1 MQTAPLAAVPMPAKI
16 LLLALAYA
24 GAGHL
29 ALMLAIP
36 PGFASAIFP
45 PVGIALAAV
54 LIWGYPMLAGVFLGS
69 TLLNLSIG
77 FISLEQLSPKGLS
90 IAMGIALGTSLQSL
104 IGSWLIRRFVGFP
117 TSLTDERSIFLLLF
131 IGGPLACLISASGGA
146 GVLYLSQVI
155 TAAQFPFSWWTWWVG
170 DSIGVLIATPLMFIL
185 FAQPRALWRS
195 RAGSVGLPL
204 LISCTIMVLIFIRA
218 SEAEQHNL
226 RLRFH
231 EQTKMMTTT
240 LRFRFELYSKAAQSI
255 ERLFSASSRV
265 SREDFARFVANLPST
280 YPGITAVSWDPLISA
295 DQRTRFEAQMVAAGF
310 PGFRIREYNDAGEL
324 VLAGQRETYTPVTFV
339 EPFAANAKALG
350 FDVQSKRHRRQALK
364 KARDSAKAVMTAPI
378 TLIQDNEAPQPGV
391 LLLYP
396 VYKSDLPLSVEERKR
411 DLRGYAVAVIRIA
424 DLIENA
430 LQAYPVDS
438 FQLQLLDITDAT
450 PQPLYGQAS
459 AALPSYA
466 AGLVWQESFQVAGR
480 MLQLSIAPTEA
491 FLQRNHG
498 LQPWAVLA
506 GGLLLCSLLGGYLL
520 TVTGR
525 ADQIRHQVRQHT
537 LELSAILEN
546 AAEGILIF
554 DEQGLI
560 ERANPASSRLFGYAS
575 IALLGRQIGDLIPAL
590 YRRSGNTLDDMLGK
604 PLEVTATNAAAQPLE
619 LEINLSR
626 YELPGRQRYICM
638 ARDIGARKQVERL
651 KSEFISTVSH
661 ELRTP
666 LTSIKGSLGLLAA
679 GAVGELPEQV
689 RKLLSIAQSNS
700 ERLVSL
706 VNDIL
711 DIEKLEFGQTRIQL
725 SRTDLRPLLHE
736 ALLHNQGYADSFKVH
751 LSLDDHALP
760 AQVPVAIDSQRLQQV
775 LSNLISNAVKFSEPR
790 NKVQISAEIIE
801 RDVRVQVHDQGP
813 GIAEEFRER
822 IFQKFAQ
829 ADGSDSRR
837 KGGTGLGLSICKNL
851 VERMNGQIGYSSVLG
866 EGSTFYFTLPLSE
879 T

>member
-1 MQTAPLAAVPMPAKI
+1 MQTAPFAAVPLPAKI

-77 FISLEQLSPKGLS
+77 FISLEQLSLKGLL

-104 IGSWLIRRFVGFP
+104 IGSWLIRQFVGFP
-117 TSLTDERSIFLLLF
+117 SSLTDERSIFLLLF

-204 LISCTIMVLIFIRA
+204 LISCSIMVLIFIRA

-240 LRFRFELYSKAAQSI
+240 LKFRFELYGKAAQSI
-255 ERLFSASSRV
+255 ERLFSASDQV

-295 DQRTRFEAQMVAAGF
+295 DQRAGYEAQMVAEGF
-310 PGFRIREYNDAGEL
+310 AGFRISEYNDAGEL
-324 VLAGQRETYTPVTFV
+324 VSAAQREVYAPVTFV

-350 FDVQSKRHRRQALK
+350 FDVLSKRHRRQALT
-364 KARDSAKAVMTAPI
+364 KARDSARAVMTAPI

-396 VYKSDLPLSVEERKR
+396 VYRSDLPLSVGERKR
-411 DLRGYAVAVIRIA
+411 ELRGYAVAVIRIA

-430 LQAYPVDS
+430 LKAYPADS

-450 PQPLYGQAS
+450 PQPLYGQSS
-459 AALPSYA
+459 AALPPYA
-466 AGLVWQESFQVAGR
+466 AGLLWQESFQVAGR
-480 MLQLSIAPTEA
+480 MLQLSISPTEA

-525 ADQIRHQVRQHT
+525 ADQIRHQVTQRT

-560 ERANPASSRLFGYAS
+560 ERTNPASSRLFGYAS
-575 IALLGRQIGDLIPAL
+575 TALLGREIGSLIPAL
-590 YRRSGNTLDDMLGK
+590 HRRAEDTLEDMLGK
-604 PLEVTATNAAAQPLE
+604 PLEVTATNATAQQLE
-619 LEINLSR
+619 LEVNLSR

-638 ARDIGARKQVERL
+638 ARDISARKQVERL

-679 GAVGELPEQV
+679 GAVGELPDKV
-689 RKLLSIAQSNS
+689 RELVCIAQSNS
-700 ERLVSL
+700 ERLVNL

-736 ALLHNQGYADSFKVH
+736 ALAHNQGYADSFDVH
-751 LSLDDHALP
+751 LSLDDRALP
-760 AQVPVAIDSQRLQQV
+760 EQVPVEIDSQRLQQV

-790 NKVQISAEIIE
+790 NQVQISAEIIE
-801 RDVRVQVHDQGP
+801 RAVRIQVQDHGP

-822 IFQKFAQ
+822 IFHKFAQ

-866 EGSTFYFTLPLSE
+866 EGSTFYFTLPLTE

>member
-1 MQTAPLAAVPMPAKI
+1 MPAKI

-77 FISLEQLSPKGLS
+77 FVSLELLSLKGLL
-90 IAMGIALGTSLQSL
+90 IATGIALGTSLQSL
-104 IGSWLIRRFVGFP
+104 VGSWLIRRFVGFP

-131 IGGPLACLISASGGA
+131 IGGPLACLISASGGT
-146 GVLYLSQVI
+146 GVLYLNQVI
-155 TAAQFPFSWWTWWVG
+155 TAAQLPFSWWTWWVG

-195 RAGSVGLPL
+195 RVGSVGLPL

-218 SEAEQHNL
+218 SEAEQNNL

-240 LRFRFELYSKAAQSI
+240 LKFRFELYGKAAQSI
-255 ERLFSASSRV
+255 ERLFSASDQV
-265 SREDFARFVANLPST
+265 SRDDFARFVANLPST

-295 DQRTRFEAQMVAAGF
+295 DQRAGYEEQMVAEGF

-324 VLAGQRETYTPVTFV
+324 VLAGQRQTYTPVTFV

-350 FDVQSKRHRRQALK
+350 FDVQSKVHRRQALE
-364 KARDSAKAVMTAPI
+364 KARESAKAVMTAPI
-378 TLIQDNEAPQPGV
+378 TLIQDNEAPQPGA

-396 VYKSDLPLSVEERKR
+396 VYRSDLPLSVGERKR
-411 DLRGYAVAVIRIA
+411 DLRGYAVAVIRMA

-430 LQAYPVDS
+430 LQAYPADS
-438 FQLQLLDITDAT
+438 FQLQLLDVTDAT

-525 ADQIRHQVRQHT
+525 ADQIRHQVQQRT

-575 IALLGRQIGDLIPAL
+575 TALLGRQIGGLIPVL
-590 YRRSGNTLDDMLGK
+590 YRRSGSTLDDMLGK
-604 PLEVTATNAAAQPLE
+604 PLEVTATSAAAQQVE

-638 ARDIGARKQVERL
+638 ARDISARKQVERL
-651 KSEFISTVSH
+651 KSEFVSTVSH

-666 LTSIKGSLGLLAA
+666 LTSIRGSLGLLAA
-679 GAVGELPEQV
+679 GAVGELPERARELV
-689 RKLLSIAQSNS
+689 NIAQSNS

-711 DIEKLEFGQTRIQL
+711 DIEKLEFGQASFQL

-736 ALLHNQGYADSFKVH
+736 ALLHNQGYADSFEVH
-751 LSLDDHALP
+751 LSLDDQALP
-760 AQVPVAIDSQRLQQV
+760 AQVSVEIDSLRLQQV

-790 NKVQISAEIIE
+790 NKVRISAEIIE
-801 RDVRVQVHDQGP
+801 RDVRIQVQDHGP

-851 VERMNGQIGYSSVLG
+851 VERMHGQIGYSSVLG

-879 T
+879 A

>member
-1 MQTAPLAAVPMPAKI
+1 MPAKI

-77 FISLEQLSPKGLS
+77 FISLEQLSLKGLS

-295 DQRTRFEAQMVAAGF
+295 DQRTRFEAQMVAEGF

-430 LQAYPVDS
+430 LQAYPADS

-459 AALPSYA
+459 TALPPYA

-525 ADQIRHQVRQHT
+525 ADQIRHQVKQHT

-560 ERANPASSRLFGYAS
+560 ERANPASSHLFGYAS
-575 IALLGRQIGDLIPAL
+575 IALLGRQIGGLIPAL

-604 PLEVTATNAAAQPLE
+604 PLEVTATNAAAQQLE

-638 ARDIGARKQVERL
+638 ARDIGARKQIERL

-736 ALLHNQGYADSFKVH
+736 ALLHNQGYADSFEVH

-801 RDVRVQVHDQGP
+801 RDVRVQVHDHGP

>member
-77 FISLEQLSPKGLS
+77 FISLEQLSLKGLS

-295 DQRTRFEAQMVAAGF
+295 DQRTRFEAQMVAEGF

-430 LQAYPVDS
+430 LQAYPADS

-459 AALPSYA
+459 TALPPYA

-525 ADQIRHQVRQHT
+525 ADQIRHQVKQHT

-560 ERANPASSRLFGYAS
+560 ERANPASSHLFGYAS
-575 IALLGRQIGDLIPAL
+575 IALLGRQIGGLIPAL

-604 PLEVTATNAAAQPLE
+604 PLEVTATNAAAQQLE

-638 ARDIGARKQVERL
+638 ARDIGARKQIERL

-736 ALLHNQGYADSFKVH
+736 ALLHNQGYADSFEVH

-801 RDVRVQVHDQGP
+801 RDVRVQVHDHGP